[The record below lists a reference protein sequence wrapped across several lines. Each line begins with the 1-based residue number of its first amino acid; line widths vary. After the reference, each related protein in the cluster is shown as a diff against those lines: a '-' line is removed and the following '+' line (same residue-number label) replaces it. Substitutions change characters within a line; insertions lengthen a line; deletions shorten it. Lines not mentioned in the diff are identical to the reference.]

1 MKKILVIE
9 DEIHLRANTVE
20 ILKFEDFNV
29 IEAENGLI
37 GIQLAQEQLPDLILC
52 DVMMPEIDGYGVL
65 TALRQN
71 PATTAIPFIFT
82 TAKASKTDLRQGMEL
97 GADDYLTK
105 PFTADELLSAI
116 ATRLEKQAARQKA
129 EEDLRKALEKE
140 KQLNEL
146 KSRFVSMTSH
156 EFRTPLT
163 SILSSAELLEN
174 YGHKW
179 NEEKKNQY
187 LQRIQNSVKNM
198 TALMNDVLLL
208 GKAESGNLEC
218 KLTQLNLES
227 FCREIVEELQLT
239 ASTHTIVFQGQNLPS
254 KVSLDE
260 KLLRHILTNLLSN
273 AIKYSPKSD
282 RVDFEVS
289 SDSQTVIFKIVDYG
303 IGIPAREQEQLFS
316 SFHRASNVGSIAGTG
331 LGLAIVKKAVD
342 LHGGQ
347 IEVNSQEGIGTTFTV
362 TLPCTE

>member
-9 DEIHLRANTVE
+9 DETHLRANTVQ
-20 ILKFEDFNV
+20 ILEFENFQV
-29 IEAENGLI
+29 IEAENGSI

-52 DVMMPEIDGYGVL
+52 DVMMPELDGYGVL

-71 PATTAIPFIFT
+71 PATSGIPFIFT

-116 ATRLEKQAARQKA
+116 ATRLEKQAARQQA
-129 EEDLRKALEKE
+129 EEDLRNALEKE

-146 KSRFVSMTSH
+146 KTRFVSMTSH

-179 NEEKKNQY
+179 NEEKKIQY

-198 TALMNDVLLL
+198 TQLMNDVLLL

-218 KLTQLNLES
+218 KPTQLNLEQ

-239 ASTHTIVFQGQNLPS
+239 TTSHAIVFQPQNLPS
-254 KVSLDE
+254 TVSLDE

-282 RVDFEVS
+282 RVDFEVLYQ
-289 SDSQTVIFKIVDYG
+289 SQTVIFRIVDYG
-303 IGIPAREQEQLFS
+303 IGIPDDEQEQLFS
-316 SFHRASNVGSIAGTG
+316 SFHRARNVGSISGTG

-342 LHGGQ
+342 VQGGQ
-347 IEVNSQEGIGTTFTV
+347 IEVHSQEGVGTTFTV
-362 TLPCTE
+362 TLPCAD